1 MLLTYKLLAKPIRCL
16 QFKIQIKICN
26 WYLTT
31 ILKFYSIYA
40 MGTEN
45 YRNCEQ
51 YIIMHID
58 LTATE
63 LIARTTLTHSILRD
77 ELNRCNIIF
86 NLCLSVH
93 YR

>member
-1 MLLTYKLLAKPIRCL
+1 ME
-16 QFKIQIKICN
+16 
-26 WYLTT
+26 
-31 ILKFYSIYA
+31 
-40 MGTEN
+40 TEN

-63 LIARTTLTHSILRD
+63 LIGRTTLTHSILRD